1 MRFLKHVFFHK
12 FVVPRPLIQALKYF
26 WNFARLRGVI
36 PKKRITKRDSNHA
49 K

>member
-12 FVVPRPLIQALKYF
+12 SVVPRPLIHAQKYF
-26 WNFARLRGVI
+26 SNFVRLCEVI
-36 PKKRITKRDSNHA
+36 PKKQFTKRDSNHT